1 MRERDAH
8 LEFLRKKHEDS
19 RWDLLKK
26 NNKKKKKEVIFES
39 WKGLEWETESLNKSL
54 SWNMSLNTKG
64 RWKE

>member
-26 NNKKKKKEVIFES
+26 NKKEKVIFES
-39 WKGLEWETESLNKSL
+39 WKGLEWETQSLNKSL

-64 RWKE
+64 R

>member
-26 NNKKKKKEVIFES
+26 NKKEKVIFES
-39 WKGLEWETESLNKSL
+39 WKGLEWERESLNKSL

-64 RWKE
+64 R